1 MGGFLR
7 FAVGMDFL
15 QELLV
20 AALLFLLPL
29 KKRRLWGG
37 RFALGAFACILASY
51 LIQLPLSARP
61 MNSAALP
68 LVLSYL
74 LFQLG
79 AVVLVFWH
87 AADLSLYDAL
97 YGTICAYAVQHFTTS
112 AALIFPQTTATST
125 FFGGKGILPLELPF
139 VAALYGIFYLLVARR
154 LPEDGQYRA
163 DVRRTLPSLVLVLS
177 FAMVLSLVAKFYG
190 LDTTR
195 LTVNMLVLYGVCILF
210 DLLCCGFVLWG
221 QISWRRQARLEALVE
236 SERRLRQQQRQQ
248 YQLSRESIELINR
261 KCHDLKHQVA
271 ALRCIDDK
279 TRRDASLDEIE
290 RSVMI
295 YDSAVNTGN
304 EVLDTVLTEKSLACE
319 RDQIRWTC
327 MAEGAALDFMDPI
340 DLYTLFGNALDNAME
355 NVRRIRDP
363 EKRILAVTLQK
374 KRDLAFLQIE
384 NYCDRSP
391 ELRDGLPVSTKP
403 ADGNH
408 GFGVKSIREIVTRYG
423 GTMDLSVED
432 GIFLLCILLPLP

>member
-7 FAVGMDFL
+7 FAVSMDFL

-125 FFGGKGILPLELPF
+125 IFGVRMQAEQSRVGK
-139 VAALYGIFYLLVARR
+139 
-154 LPEDGQYRA
+154 
-163 DVRRTLPSLVLVLS
+163 VLS
-177 FAMVLSLVAKFYG
+177 SWAIRPPMLGSLS
-190 LDTTR
+190 TR
-195 LTVNMLVLYGVCILF
+195 
-210 DLLCCGFVLWG
+210 
-221 QISWRRQARLEALVE
+221 
-236 SERRLRQQQRQQ
+236 
-248 YQLSRESIELINR
+248 
-261 KCHDLKHQVA
+261 
-271 ALRCIDDK
+271 
-279 TRRDASLDEIE
+279 
-290 RSVMI
+290 
-295 YDSAVNTGN
+295 
-304 EVLDTVLTEKSLACE
+304 
-319 RDQIRWTC
+319 
-327 MAEGAALDFMDPI
+327 
-340 DLYTLFGNALDNAME
+340 
-355 NVRRIRDP
+355 
-363 EKRILAVTLQK
+363 
-374 KRDLAFLQIE
+374 
-384 NYCDRSP
+384 
-391 ELRDGLPVSTKP
+391 STSKP
-403 ADGNH
+403 APAI
-408 GFGVKSIREIVTRYG
+408 SRAA
-423 GTMDLSVED
+423 
-432 GIFLLCILLPLP
+432 